1 MTDEKKDILS
11 KIDILIKDIKSG
23 EIQQEQIVAE
33 LKEIQYFIT
42 NNSVQPLIMDISITT
57 AYLYPLLSG

>member
-42 NNSVQPLIMDISITT
+42 NNSV
-57 AYLYPLLSG
+57 